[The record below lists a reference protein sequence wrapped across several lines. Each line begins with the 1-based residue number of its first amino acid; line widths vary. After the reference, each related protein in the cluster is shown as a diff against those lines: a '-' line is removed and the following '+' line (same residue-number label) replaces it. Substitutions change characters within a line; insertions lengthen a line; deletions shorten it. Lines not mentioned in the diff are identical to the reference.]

1 MTKFLKEWEGM
12 KYVATDAVSDYYECM
27 VDEKYGI
34 FMFARKKQDVIGRAA
49 YDVWVARF
57 RACGH

>member
-1 MTKFLKEWEGM
+1 M